1 MRDAQSRQQEA
12 ARLRLEIS
20 EQQEVI
26 NQARAA
32 ISRARSE
39 MAQARQ
45 LIADRRERLRQL
57 AQPQRKKKRRSPLWD
72 DDTPLIRLADPTQL
86 DTLLTMIHDW
96 EKHNNGIPIPVKTTT
111 HIQLETTKSKRP
123 FFIAL
128 ARFLHSDA
136 YPLRIPLMDFYRYLA
151 AHTNLGNVAT
161 IKTGICRAREWIKD

>member
-1 MRDAQSRQQEA
+1 MAQHAKQQEA

-86 DTLLTMIHDW
+86 DTLLTMIREW

-111 HIQLETTKSKRP
+111 HIQFPPNSKHY
-123 FFIAL
+123 IVSAL
-128 ARFLHSDA
+128 ADVLGHTPQVF
-136 YPLRIPLMDFYRYLA
+136 RISTLQLCRYLA
-151 AHTNLGNVAT
+151 AHTNLGTADSIRKAIQRVSKKLGHK
-161 IKTGICRAREWIKD
+161 I